1 MSLFFIAQE
10 MLESQICLWCIF
22 VNNLLDK
29 VSWLLEL
36 FGTINIQT
44 VYGFE
49 YGLHMCREVKERRG
63 TWMDTPSLG
72 WSLMRRWGLDVC
84 NPLNEF
90 WVAPIPPPPR
100 LTEQLIWATLY
111 WT

>member
-36 FGTINIQT
+36 FGTINIPT
-44 VYGFE
+44 VYGF
-49 YGLHMCREVKERRG
+49 
-63 TWMDTPSLG
+63 
-72 WSLMRRWGLDVC
+72 
-84 NPLNEF
+84 
-90 WVAPIPPPPR
+90 
-100 LTEQLIWATLY
+100 
-111 WT
+111 